1 MMKLGEKA
9 VDGIDVN
16 EIGNLEDSPRF
27 VFIHEECENLVVLND
42 AGELTRNIN
51 QKRNQAFH
59 NSL

>member
-16 EIGNLEDSPRF
+16 EIGNLEDSSRF

-42 AGELTRNIN
+42 GGEYTKNIN
-51 QKRNQAFH
+51 QKKKTGVSQ
-59 NSL
+59 

>member
-42 AGELTRNIN
+42 AGEHTRNIN